1 MQKLSCK
8 SVAQNPA
15 CNTNEIVPWAT
26 EGGYIYVKLK
36 WRGGEKKNLKGGSVH
51 ALHFGQGKVCLDR
64 VRGWGWGLGDQ
75 FGAVVGINCTNSNRH
90 LCVTRETQKWNYK
103 WKWHLF
109 YLFLN
114 WRIRTARF
122 FWFACAQ
129 CMCSMHVLNACAQC
143 MCSKLSNKK
152 QK

>member
-36 WRGGEKKNLKGGSVH
+36 WRGKKKNLKGGSVH

-90 LCVTRETQKWNYK
+90 LCVARETQKWNYK

-109 YLFLN
+109 YLFFKLKN
-114 WRIRTARF
+114 SHSTILLI
-122 FWFACAQ
+122 
-129 CMCSMHVLNACAQC
+129 CMCSMHVLNACAQSWAIKNK
-143 MCSKLSNKK
+143 SK
-152 QK
+152 